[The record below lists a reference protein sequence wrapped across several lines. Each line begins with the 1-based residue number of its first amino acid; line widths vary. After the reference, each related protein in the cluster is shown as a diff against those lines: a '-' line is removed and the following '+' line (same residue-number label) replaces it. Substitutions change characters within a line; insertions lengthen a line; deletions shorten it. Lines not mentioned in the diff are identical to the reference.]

1 MSLGVEVVRVVGVEP
16 TRPFEP
22 QDFKSCAYACFATP
36 APVACSFNDAGGSVS
51 QWANI

>member
-22 QDFKSCAYACFATP
+22 QDFKFLSAPAT
-36 APVACSFNDAGGSVS
+36 
-51 QWANI
+51 I